1 MSESLTRKGTEMKE
15 AMFYQKLD
23 DSKVACFLCA
33 QHCRIEPGKRGQ
45 CGVRENRDGTLLTLV
60 YGKLI
65 AQHVDPIEKKPL
77 YHFYPGTRSYSIA
90 TVGCNF
96 RCLFCQNADISQA
109 PREYRTIFGQDTHPD
124 SVVGQAQKSGC
135 ATISYTYTEPTIF
148 MEYALDVA
156 RKAHDVGIKNVF
168 VSNGYMTKE
177 ALDAIAPYLDAAN
190 VDLKAYTDHFYAEQC
205 GAHLKPVLKTLEEMK
220 RRGIWIEVT
229 TLLIPTLNDSPAEL
243 RQLAGFLA
251 ELDPEIPWHISRFHP
266 TYRLTD
272 RSATPLQ
279 GLHIAREIGQEAGLH
294 HVYTGNVPGD
304 HGENTYCHK
313 CKGVLIERFGFSIQQ
328 RALKEGKCRQCGTRL
343 EGVGIG

>member
-1 MSESLTRKGTEMKE
+1 MKE
-15 AMFYQKLD
+15 AMFYRKLD

-65 AQHVDPIEKKPL
+65 AQNVDPIEKKPL

-90 TVGCNF
+90 TLGCNF

-109 PREYRTIFGQDTHPD
+109 PREYRTIFGHVTQPD
-124 SVVGQAQKSGC
+124 DVVSMAQKTHCSS
-135 ATISYTYTEPTIF
+135 ISYTYTEPTVY

-156 RKAHDVGIKNVF
+156 RKAHDAGIKNVF
-168 VSNGYMTKE
+168 VTNGYMTRE
-177 ALDAIAPYLDAAN
+177 ALDAIAPFLDAAN
-190 VDLKAYTDHFYAEQC
+190 VDLKAYTDHFYTEQC
-205 GAHLKPVLKTLEEMK
+205 GGHLKPVVKSLEEMK
-220 RRGIWIEVT
+220 KRGIWVEVT
-229 TLLIPTLNDSPAEL
+229 TLLIPGLNDSPGEL
-243 RQLAGFLA
+243 RQLAGFLF

-272 RSATPLQ
+272 RSATPVR
-279 GLHIAREIGQEAGLH
+279 GLHIAREIGREAGLR

-304 HGENTYCHK
+304 QGENTYCHK
-313 CKGVLIERFGFSIQQ
+313 CKGLLIERFGFTIQH
-328 RALKEGKCRQCGTRL
+328 RALKEGNCMHCGTRL
-343 EGVGIG
+343 DGVGIR